1 MIETG
6 AANPEAHS
14 LDIPEEL
21 MGETMGQ
28 VITHEVGHA
37 LGLEHNMVASNSF
50 PVDSLRKPSFTSRY
64 GVSATIMDY
73 ARQNYIAQ
81 PGDGLKPK
89 DFIRRVGPFDDFV
102 INWGYRVIPEAK
114 TAEDE
119 RPILNKWYT
128 QQTGPMAYRYV
139 PQQYGSVDPR
149 SQTEDLGDD
158 PVKAS
163 GYALA
168 NMKRVVPQLVS
179 WTTKPGEDFTDLGE
193 LYGEALNMWSL
204 YMGHVVTL
212 VGGVN
217 VDFKTAEQ
225 RGAVY
230 HVVPKARQKA
240 ALDFLAEQ
248 AFKTPG
254 WLAPEDITSRVGP
267 PTGATSLVTRQAAVL
282 TQLLSAARLARLSDS
297 EAMDAANAY
306 PLTEYL
312 ADLKRVVWGAPG
324 SAAELDAGRRT
335 LQRVY
340 LERLE
345 ALIAPPAPPPA
356 AAPGGAPPPQQ
367 PQLPLLVAPNV
378 PRSDM
383 PALARSQVRSIRD
396 QARAAAAVTTSSAM
410 VRAHWQDIAD
420 RADGILEPRRR

>member
-1 MIETG
+1 
-6 AANPEAHS
+6 
-14 LDIPEEL
+14 
-21 MGETMGQ
+21 
-28 VITHEVGHA
+28 VGHA

-73 ARQNYIAQ
+73 ARQNYVAQ

-128 QQTGPMAYRYV
+128 QQTGPMPYRYV
-139 PQQYGSVDPR
+139 PQQYGGVDPR
-149 SQTEDLGDD
+149 AQTEDLGDD

-179 WTTKPGEDFTDLGE
+179 WTTKPGDDYADLAE

-248 AFKTPG
+248 AIKTPS

-267 PTGATSLVTRQAAVL
+267 PTAATSVVTRQAAVL
-282 TQLLSAARLARLSDS
+282 TQLLSAARLARLSES

-312 ADLKRVVWGAPG
+312 ADLKRVVWGTPG
-324 SAAELDAGRRT
+324 GALDLDAGRRT

-367 PQLPLLVAPNV
+367 PQVPLLVAPNV
-378 PRSDM
+378 PRSDL

-396 QARAAAAVTTSSAM
+396 QARTAASGTTSSAL

-420 RADGILEPRRR
+420 RADAILEPRRR